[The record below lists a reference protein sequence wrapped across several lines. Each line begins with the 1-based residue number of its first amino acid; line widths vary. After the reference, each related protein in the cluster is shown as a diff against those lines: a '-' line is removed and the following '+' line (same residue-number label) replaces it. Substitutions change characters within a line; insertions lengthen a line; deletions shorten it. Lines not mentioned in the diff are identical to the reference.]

1 MSDDKQM
8 AKRETEDTETLDGR
22 SLLLPATDVLES
34 ADEYLIV
41 ADMPGAS
48 DDGVTVRLDKD
59 ELLVEGRREPLHE
72 QAEAFVYR
80 RVFRVPD
87 AIDSDQIRAK
97 LEHGVLTLHL
107 PKAGEARPRQITVTA
122 G

>member
-1 MSDDKQM
+1 MFDEKQI
-8 AKRETEDTETLDGR
+8 AKRETDDTETLDGL
-22 SLLLPATDVLES
+22 SVLAPATDVLES
-34 ADEYLIV
+34 ADEYLIL

-48 DDGVTVRLDKD
+48 EDGVTVRLDRD
-59 ELLVEGRREPLHE
+59 ELLVEGRREPFHE
-72 QAEAFVYR
+72 QAEPFVYR

-87 AIDSDQIRAK
+87 AIDGDKIAAK